1 MKRFLIALAAV
12 ACVAGP
18 IAASATPAMAGD
30 DRGQGERS
38 QDRGDRRGDNRGDH
52 RNDNRNDYRNDYR
65 ADRGNDHRNDRR
77 WDRNRHNGY
86 YYHNRWHY
94 GAPPSAYY
102 RNPYYRPGYNAW
114 RRGGYLPPSYRGR
127 GYVVYDY
134 GRYRLRHPPRGYYW
148 YRSGSDFILAAIAT
162 GLIYEVITN

>member
-18 IAASATPAMAGD
+18 VATSATSALAGD
-30 DRGQGERS
+30 GRGQAERS
-38 QDRGDRRGDNRGDH
+38 HDRGDHRGDDRGDH
-52 RNDNRNDYRNDYR
+52 RNDNRWDRRND
-65 ADRGNDHRNDRR
+65 DRNDNR

-86 YYHNRWHY
+86 YYQNRWHY

-102 RNPYYRPGYNAW
+102 RSPYYRPGYHAW
-114 RRGGYLPPSYRGR
+114 RRGAYLPPYYRSR
-127 GYVVYDY
+127 GYVIYDY